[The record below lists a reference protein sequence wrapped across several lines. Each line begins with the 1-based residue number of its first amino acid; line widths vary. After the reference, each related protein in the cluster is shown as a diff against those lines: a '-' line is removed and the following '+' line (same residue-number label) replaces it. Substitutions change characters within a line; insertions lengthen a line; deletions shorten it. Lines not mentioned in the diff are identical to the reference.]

1 MLVLIFVVMAAVV
14 GEPHSGVVEL
24 PRLGKIQLPEGKWT
38 VEYTYIPTKESKR
51 PDCFVFRKLGDR
63 LERITVIRYRPE
75 IAQKKASMYADSI
88 ADSIEK
94 GVPAFINKND
104 LQALVHDEIEQLGQ
118 PKDWDDNELE
128 LTYVYA
134 GKKEA
139 PWMSHAFITL
149 RSDWIV
155 IGIHSSPY
163 AISPE
168 TIRELR
174 DRSKILL
181 PTE

>member
-1 MLVLIFVVMAAVV
+1 MAAVV
-14 GEPHSGVVEL
+14 VEPLSGEVEL

-38 VEYTYIPTKESKR
+38 VEHTYLPTKESKR
-51 PDCFVFRKLGDR
+51 PDCFVFRKFGDR
-63 LERITVIRYRPE
+63 LERVTIIRYRPE
-75 IAQKKASMYADSI
+75 IAQKKASTYADFI
-88 ADSIEK
+88 ADSIGK
-94 GVPAFINKND
+94 GIPYFINND
-104 LQALVHDEIEQLGQ
+104 LHALVHDAIEQLGR

-128 LTYVYA
+128 LTYVYT

-139 PWMSHAFITL
+139 PWMSHSFITL

-168 TIRELR
+168 TIREFR

-181 PTE
+181 PAE